1 MAASASPSKS
11 FPGFEHLYDLEPVVD
26 RFRFYADPEE
36 LIMRQTE
43 LFRGEWTP
51 DATVRAHWA
60 MGRAEPEDIALG
72 RSTCLIYLSP
82 KVQELFKSNGV
93 TGWKVYSMEL
103 HNKAGNIC
111 PGYAG
116 LSIVGR
122 CGPTDQ
128 RGGDVAPGWERPG
141 LKNIQR
147 IGLYFEESTWDGSD
161 FFCPAGENSH
171 SFVTEKVKSL
181 LQQNKIK
188 GVELTP
194 LTKAT
199 WFPKVN

>member
-11 FPGFEHLYDLEPVVD
+11 FPSFERIYSFEPVVD

-43 LFRGEWTP
+43 LLRAEWAP
-51 DATVRAHWA
+51 DATVRAYWA

-82 KVQELFKSNGV
+82 NVQELFKSNGV
-93 TGWKVYSMEL
+93 TGWKPYAIEL
-103 HNKAGNIC
+103 HNKAGDIC

-122 CGPTDQ
+122 CGPTQ
-128 RGGDVAPGWERPG
+128 SPER
-141 LKNIQR
+141 
-147 IGLYFEESTWDGSD
+147 
-161 FFCPAGENSH
+161 
-171 SFVTEKVKSL
+171 SL
-181 LQQNKIK
+181 R
-188 GVELTP
+188 VRWP
-194 LTKAT
+194 RC
-199 WFPKVN
+199 